1 MFTIL
6 AGWGALLHL
15 ERGSARLCRP
25 FEGMMFNIP
34 PAHCN
39 KCKVL
44 FSKEKVPY
52 LDDPG
57 G

>member
-1 MFTIL
+1 MFIIL
-6 AGWGALLHL
+6 AGWRALLHL

-34 PAHCN
+34 PARIKCN
-39 KCKVL
+39 VPFL
-44 FSKEKVPY
+44 KEKIQN